1 MRSRSVA
8 VAVAFTVACASGA
21 IGCYLKA
28 ASFRSEAEWLRVRST
43 AEAEGYARSFNGAL
57 ADRELATFEERRV
70 LMLEKAGRWHM
81 GQMLSVLASVVGLFS
96 SYVLFLFA
104 GLREQL
110 IEGAPEVV
118 QGPPA
123 PHRT

>member
-8 VAVAFTVACASGA
+8 VAAAFTVACASAA

-43 AEAEGYARSFNGAL
+43 AEAEGYARSFNAAL
-57 ADRELATFEERRV
+57 ADKELATFEERRV
-70 LMLEKAGRWHM
+70 LMLEKAGRWHVI
-81 GQMLSVLASVVGLFS
+81 QMLAVLASVMGLFS
-96 SYVLFLFA
+96 SYILFLFA

-110 IEGAPEVV
+110 IEGAPEVAEA
-118 QGPPA
+118 PTA